1 MYENE
6 VNFVASFVSLSSETI
21 IKQMMNMEKQT
32 IQFDMELFQGYTCI
46 GCAVVND
53 LAIEVE
59 FTDEEIAQMKQLVS
73 QIEDEDYS
81 QGIMPVLKDAA
92 PELYKRIEDAA
103 RSEIIDFLYEDGISQ
118 GYIEFDDDELRRN
131 FLKDYN
137 LTEEDY
143 DQDLYYDWYNEEM
156 ARIRCSS
163 LRWIRSRYSIDD
175 QVSVDDYN
183 PNYTVDIP
191 VEILPE

>member
-1 MYENE
+1 
-6 VNFVASFVSLSSETI
+6 
-21 IKQMMNMEKQT
+21 MNMEKQT

-191 VEILPE
+191 ADFLPE

>member
-1 MYENE
+1 
-6 VNFVASFVSLSSETI
+6 
-21 IKQMMNMEKQT
+21 MNMEKQT

-92 PELYKRIEDAA
+92 LGLYKRIDDEA

-118 GYIEFDDDELRRN
+118 GYIDFDDDELRRN
-131 FLKDYN
+131 FLNDN
-137 LTEEDY
+137 DLTEEDFDENLY
-143 DQDLYYDWYNEEM
+143 DKWYDEEM
-156 ARIRCSS
+156 SRINCSG
-163 LRWIRSRYSIDD
+163 LDWIRSRYSIDN
-175 QVSVDDYN
+175 QVTLEDNPDY
-183 PNYTVDIP
+183 TCDIP
-191 VEILPE
+191 VEFLP